1 MNHPR
6 PPDAP
11 SVPSA
16 PPPPLPPPG
25 SSVRHDDVRIPLH
38 DGTLLHARIWHPS
51 ADDPAPVLLEYAPE
65 RLTDATAARDA
76 QRHPWYAAHGYASV
90 RVDARGHGNSTG
102 SAAPADDPTA
112 AAADAA
118 EVVEWLAAQPWSTGR
133 IGAFGLGAGADV
145 ALRLAALAPDPLA
158 AVVAVGATDAPY
170 DNGGAYLGGSV
181 AADSLHSGATA
192 LLSELCRPPDPAH
205 TGDAWREL
213 WTARLE
219 TVTPPLHTLLAH
231 QLRDDFWD
239 GRAVG
244 GGAGLASVR
253 VPVLTAGGW
262 HEPYRDT
269 VFRLLAA
276 LPADRVRG
284 LVGPWA
290 HQYPDRGHPG
300 PAIGFLHETLRWWQR
315 HLRDAG
321 GHGAGAPADEDPLLK
336 VWLATPGDR
345 DGPGRWIAED
355 AWPSPRVR
363 TVPHH
368 LTGAPR
374 PVAAPQHT
382 GVDAGRWLSTTG
394 RAGDL
399 APDQRGED
407 ARSAC
412 FEFPVAGDP
421 EDASDPEGVSE
432 GEDTSDVEERG
443 RDAAAGGVTV
453 LGNPRVTLRLRM
465 DVPHG
470 QVAVRLCDVAPDG
483 ASTLVTRGVLNL
495 AARHGRERAHAWTPG
510 DTEDVALEL
519 HSIGY
524 VFAPGHRIRLAV
536 SSAYWPWVWPQTGS
550 TGFVLVPEG
559 SRLDL
564 PVLPGTDGTDGTN
577 GATAR
582 LPHAEPERS
591 QPLGISSPVPLAEP
605 GEEPTERR
613 VIRDVDIGEWQVE
626 TDPRPRDAQ
635 RVRRHPD
642 GLELFDEAAEIRT
655 IRADDPL
662 SARAETK
669 WKTCFH
675 RPEDPRSPRTRP
687 WTATVEV
694 RSSLTCDAA
703 DFIAEDEVICRDGQE
718 AVFHHTWK
726 KRFPRIAG

>member
-1 MNHPR
+1 MSHAR
-6 PPDAP
+6 PPTAP

-16 PPPPLPPPG
+16 PPPPPPPG
-25 SSVRHDDVRIPLH
+25 ATVRHDDVRIPLH
-38 DGTLLHARIWHPS
+38 DGTLLHARIWRPL
-51 ADDPAPVLLEYAPE
+51 ADAPAPVLLEYAPD

-102 SAAPADDPTA
+102 SPADDPTA
-112 AAADAA
+112 TAADAA
-118 EVVEWLAAQPWSTGR
+118 EAVEWLAAQPWSTGR

-158 AVVAVGATDAPY
+158 AVVTVGATDAPY

-181 AADSLHSGATA
+181 AADPLHSGATA
-192 LLSELCRPPDPAH
+192 LLSELCRPPDPSYA
-205 TGDAWREL
+205 GGAWREL
-213 WTARLE
+213 WAARLE

-253 VPVLTAGGW
+253 VPVLAVGGW
-262 HEPYRDT
+262 RDPYRDT

-290 HQYPDRGHPG
+290 HQYPDHGHPG
-300 PAIGFLHETLRWWQR
+300 PAIGFLHETLRWWER
-315 HLRDAG
+315 HLRDADDRG
-321 GHGAGAPADEDPLLK
+321 SAAPTADEPLLR
-336 VWLATPGDR
+336 VWLTTP
-345 DGPGRWIAED
+345 DGPGGPGHWIAED

-363 TVPHH
+363 TVPYP

-394 RAGDL
+394 RTSDR
-399 APDQRGED
+399 APDQRSED

-412 FEFPVAGDP
+412 FEFPVAGD
-421 EDASDPEGVSE
+421 G
-432 GEDTSDVEERG
+432 EERG
-443 RDAAAGGVTV
+443 EGPARGGVTV

-465 DVPHG
+465 AVPHG
-470 QVAVRLCDVAPDG
+470 QVVVRLCDVAPDG
-483 ASTLVTRGVLNL
+483 SPALVTRGVLNL

-510 DTEDVALEL
+510 STEDVALEL

-524 VFAPGHRIRLAV
+524 VFPPGHRIRLAV

-550 TGFVLVPEG
+550 TGFVLVPTG

-564 PVLPGTDGTDGTN
+564 PVRH
-577 GATAR
+577 GANRSADR
-582 LPHAEPERS
+582 PPHAEPERS
-591 QPLGISSPVPLAEP
+591 QPLGISSTVPLATPDEEP
-605 GEEPTERR
+605 GERR
-613 VIRDVDIGEWQVE
+613 VIRDVDTGEWRVE

-635 RVRRHPD
+635 RARRHPD
-642 GLELFDEAAEIRT
+642 GLELFEDAVEVRT

-662 SARAETK
+662 SARAETT
-669 WKTCFH
+669 WTARFH
-675 RPEDPRSPRTRP
+675 RPEEPGDPRTKP

-694 RSSLTCDAA
+694 RSCLACDAA
-703 DFIAEDEVICRDGQE
+703 DFVAEDEVVCRDGRE
-718 AVFHHTWK
+718 VVFHRTWK